1 MTSKITFLNQPKL
14 SEFEIQKNFNEKRL
28 GLIPLIEDLLSHNLL
43 LKHNSVNVTFI
54 EKGVGS
60 LVSIVEASDK
70 KMVLKIPL
78 SMTTSQGEVMFLKVW
93 EQSGVKVPRIIE
105 EGLIGD
111 FSYILMEYVE
121 APVLSDILNKNKK
134 TEWSSFELGR
144 ILRKMHIPKANGYG
158 RVVDG
163 KPEFQTFEEW
173 LGDKKIR
180 KGIEYI
186 KNNNL
191 FPIDDLKITKII
203 SILTE
208 HVKNNQSSYCHF
220 DFGNSNIFATIPV
233 TVFDPNPQFNNGY
246 LDLGLSVFNCITS
259 GVDPKGLIDGY
270 FEHET
275 CNERVLFASVVLNCF
290 VKLPSRHKKEKFED
304 IKNIQ
309 QYITERIHTLL

>member
-14 SEFEIQKNFNEKRL
+14 SEFDIQKGFNEKRL
-28 GLIPLIEDLLSHNLL
+28 SLVSLIEDVLSKHPLFNGCLLNI
-43 LKHNSVNVTFI
+43 TFI
-54 EKGVGS
+54 EKGAGS
-60 LVSIVEASDK
+60 LVCIIDGNNQ
-70 KMVLKIPL
+70 KMILKIPL
-78 SMTTSQGEVMFLKVW
+78 SKTTTQGEVMFLKVW
-93 EQSGVKVPRIIE
+93 QQAGIRVPQIIE

-111 FSYILMEYVE
+111 FSYILMEYID
-121 APVLSDILNKNKK
+121 APVLSDVSSKDKK
-134 TEWSSFELGR
+134 VEWSSFELGR
-144 ILRKMHIPKANGYG
+144 VLRTMHVPIAHGYG
-158 RVVDG
+158 RVIDG
-163 KPEFQTFEEW
+163 KSEFQTFEEW
-173 LGDKKIR
+173 LGGKKIR
-180 KGIEYI
+180 ESIEYI

-191 FPIDDLKITKII
+191 FPIDDLKITKIF
-203 SILTE
+203 STLTE

-246 LDLGLSVFNCITS
+246 LDLGLSVFNCIAA

-270 FEHET
+270 FEHEP